1 MKPGVDDPN
10 CNTETEL
17 PGDVTCRSFP
27 RLLGNL
33 VLQVCLVIAPYRHP
47 AHLWVFTVIRRLG
60 KIPSVESNRV
70 SWMKNVPGGRN
81 IRVDLI
87 VVSTPRSVLLIH

>member
-1 MKPGVDDPN
+1 MKPGLGDPN
-10 CNTETEL
+10 CNTEIEL

-33 VLQVCLVIAPYRHP
+33 VLQVFLVIYPYRHP
-47 AHLWVFTVIRRLG
+47 AHLWVFKVSRHLG
-60 KIPSVESNRV
+60 RMPSVERNRV
-70 SWMKNVPGGRN
+70 YWMKNVPGGRN

-87 VVSTPRSVLLIH
+87 VVSTPISVLLIH